1 VGGQT
6 CRVDCDMACHFI
18 AKPLG
23 GFYDPVQ
30 QIRETALA
38 RDQRRLAAILAADV
52 VGYSRLMGREESG
65 TVGRLRTI
73 RKQHLVPVLARR
85 GGRIVKLTGDG
96 VLVEFSSA
104 VEALTAAIEF
114 QQTILDESRG
124 QAEDQVILFRM
135 GLHLGDL
142 IVEED
147 DLFGDGVNVAAR
159 LEAEAPPGGI
169 LISRTVHEAV
179 AGRMKASFEDLGGL
193 LLKNIERPVQTF
205 SVQWQAADWRDA
217 HEAVVTAAPA
227 AAPAAPLALPDKPSI
242 AVLPFDNMSA
252 DPEQEHFADGV
263 VESITAALS
272 RIRAFFVIARNSA
285 FAYKGR
291 PTNVREIGREL
302 GVAYVLEGSVQR
314 VGARV
319 RITAQLI
326 ETAGGVHLW
335 ADRYD
340 GSLDDIFDLQDRIT
354 EAVAGA
360 LQPSIRLAEI
370 ERSRRKRPQ
379 ELGAYDYAMRAMQHA
394 WLLEEDAAARALE
407 LLGKALEIDPDYPLA
422 LALTAWCWAQRSV
435 YNWADD
441 TAAAKAEA
449 LKLADRA
456 ASQSTDD
463 PLILAVLGTVHTFAR
478 NYGVARVMLE
488 RAVAL
493 DPNAAWA
500 LSRLG
505 WLDVY
510 ADRPDEAKIHFE
522 KALRLSPL
530 DPINFNNLVGL
541 ASARAVAGD
550 DAGAADLFI
559 RALQERPNAAWI
571 HRNLAAALYGAGRLN
586 EARES
591 IAKLLVSHPGI
602 TIRKF
607 REAMVFSPSTLDRMA
622 AQMRALGIPE
632 E

>member
-1 VGGQT
+1 
-6 CRVDCDMACHFI
+6 
-18 AKPLG
+18 
-23 GFYDPVQ
+23 
-30 QIRETALA
+30 LA

-52 VGYSRLMGREESG
+52 VGYSRLMGRDESG

-73 RKQHLVPVLARR
+73 RKQHLLPVLARR

-114 QQTILDESRG
+114 QQTIRDESHG
-124 QAEDQVILFRM
+124 QAEDQAILFRM

-179 AGRMKASFEDLGGL
+179 VGRMKASFEELGSL
-193 LLKNIERPVQTF
+193 LLKNIERPVQAF
-205 SVQWQAADWRDA
+205 AVKWQPADWRDA
-217 HEAVVTAAPA
+217 HEAVATAGPSAIP
-227 AAPAAPLALPDKPSI
+227 PVPLALPDKPSI

-263 VESITAALS
+263 VESITAALA

-335 ADRYD
+335 ADKYD
-340 GSLDDIFDLQDRIT
+340 GSLEDIFDLQDRIT

-379 ELGAYDYAMRAMQHA
+379 DLGAYDYTMRAMSHA
-394 WLLEEDAAARALE
+394 YLLEREAADRALA
-407 LLGKALEIDPDYPLA
+407 LLDKALEIDPDYPLA

-441 TAAAKAEA
+441 TAAAKGEA

-488 RAVAL
+488 RAIAL
-493 DPNAAWA
+493 DSNAAWA

-510 ADRPDEAKIHFE
+510 ADRPDEARVHFE
-522 KALRLSPL
+522 KAMRLSPL

-559 RALQERPNAAWI
+559 RALQERPNASWI
-571 HRNLAAALYGAGRLN
+571 HRNLAPALYGAGRVE
-586 EARES
+586 EARKS
-591 IAKLLVSHPGI
+591 IAKLLVAHPGI
-602 TIRKF
+602 TVRKY
-607 REAMVFSPSTLDRMA
+607 REAMVFSPNTLDRMA

>member
-1 VGGQT
+1 
-6 CRVDCDMACHFI
+6 
-18 AKPLG
+18 
-23 GFYDPVQ
+23 
-30 QIRETALA
+30 
-38 RDQRRLAAILAADV
+38 
-52 VGYSRLMGREESG
+52 MGRDESG

-73 RKQHLVPVLARR
+73 RKQHLLPVLARR
-85 GGRIVKLTGDG
+85 GGRIVKFTGDG
-96 VLVEFSSA
+96 ALVEFSSA

-159 LEAEAPPGGI
+159 LEAETPPGGI

-179 AGRMKASFEDLGGL
+179 AGRIKASFQDLGGL
-193 LLKNIERPVQTF
+193 LLKNIERPVRTF
-205 SVQWQAADWRDA
+205 SVHWQAADWRDA
-217 HEAVVTAAPA
+217 NEAVVTAAPA
-227 AAPAAPLALPDKPSI
+227 AALADPLALPDKPSI
-242 AVLPFDNMSA
+242 AVLPFDNMST
-252 DPEQEHFADGV
+252 DSEQEHFADGV

-285 FAYKGR
+285 FVYKGR

-379 ELGAYDYAMRAMQHA
+379 DLGAYDYAMRAMQHA
-394 WLLEEDAAARALE
+394 WLLEEDAASRALE
-407 LLGKALEIDPDYPLA
+407 LLRKALEFDPDYPLA
-422 LALTAWCWAQRSV
+422 LTLTAWCWAQRSV
-435 YNWADD
+435 YNWVDD

-456 ASQSTDD
+456 ASQSADD

-488 RAVAL
+488 RAVTL

-550 DAGAADLFI
+550 DAGAADLYI

-571 HRNLAAALYGAGRLN
+571 HRQLAAALYGAGRLN
-586 EARES
+586 EAKES
-591 IAKLLVSHPGI
+591 VAKLLASHPGI
-602 TIRKF
+602 TIRRL

>member
-1 VGGQT
+1 
-6 CRVDCDMACHFI
+6 
-18 AKPLG
+18 
-23 GFYDPVQ
+23 
-30 QIRETALA
+30 LA
-38 RDQRRLAAILAADV
+38 REQRRLAAILAADV
-52 VGYSRLMGREESG
+52 VGYSRLMGRDESG
-65 TVGRLRTI
+65 TVARLRAI
-73 RKQHLVPVLARR
+73 RKQQLVPLLARR

-96 VLVEFSSA
+96 VLAEFSSA
-104 VEALTAAIEF
+104 VEALTAAIEL
-114 QQTILDESRG
+114 QQAVGEEARN
-124 QAEDQVILFRM
+124 QPEDRAILFRM

-142 IVEED
+142 IVEDD

-169 LISRTVHEAV
+169 LISRNVHEAV
-179 AGRMKASFEDLGGL
+179 AGRVKAGFEDLGSL
-193 LLKNIERPVQTF
+193 LLKNIERPVQAFT
-205 SVQWQAADWRDA
+205 VTWEGGDWQWPDD
-217 HEAVVTAAPA
+217 AAPPQA
-227 AAPAAPLALPDKPSI
+227 DAQAPSPLAAPPSPPAAAPLALPDKPSI
-242 AVLPFDNMSA
+242 AVLPFDNMSG

-291 PTNVREIGREL
+291 PINVREIGRDL

-335 ADRYD
+335 AERYD

-370 ERSRRKRPQ
+370 ERAQRKRPQ
-379 ELGAYDYAMRAMQHA
+379 DLGAYDHTMRAMRHA
-394 WLLEEDAAARALE
+394 WLLEKDAADRALE
-407 LLGKALEIDPDYPLA
+407 LLDKALEIDPDYPLA

-435 YNWADD
+435 YNWTDDAAD
-441 TAAAKAEA
+441 AKARA

-463 PLILAVLGTVHTFAR
+463 PLILAVMGTVHTFAR

-493 DPNAAWA
+493 IRTPPGRSADSAGSTSMPTVPTRPRSI
-500 LSRLG
+500 SR
-505 WLDVY
+505 
-510 ADRPDEAKIHFE
+510 RH
-522 KALRLSPL
+522 
-530 DPINFNNLVGL
+530 
-541 ASARAVAGD
+541 
-550 DAGAADLFI
+550 
-559 RALQERPNAAWI
+559 
-571 HRNLAAALYGAGRLN
+571 YG
-586 EARES
+586 
-591 IAKLLVSHPGI
+591 
-602 TIRKF
+602 
-607 REAMVFSPSTLDRMA
+607 
-622 AQMRALGIPE
+622 
-632 E
+632 

>member
-1 VGGQT
+1 
-6 CRVDCDMACHFI
+6 
-18 AKPLG
+18 
-23 GFYDPVQ
+23 
-30 QIRETALA
+30 
-38 RDQRRLAAILAADV
+38 LAADV
-52 VGYSRLMGREESG
+52 VGYSRLMGRDESG
-65 TVGRLRTI
+65 TVARLRAI
-73 RKQHLVPVLARR
+73 RKQKLVPLLARR

-104 VEALTAAIEF
+104 VEALTTAIEL
-114 QQTILDESRG
+114 QQAMGEEARN
-124 QAEDQVILFRM
+124 QPEDRAILFRM

-142 IVEED
+142 IVEDD

-179 AGRMKASFEDLGGL
+179 ARRMKAGFKDLGSL
-193 LLKNIERPVQTF
+193 LLKNIERPIRAF
-205 SVQWQAADWRDA
+205 SVTWDAADWPWPDVTTPALVDA
-217 HEAVVTAAPA
+217 PSPAPV
-227 AAPAAPLALPDKPSI
+227 AAPLPLPDKPSI

-263 VESITAALS
+263 VEALTAALS

-314 VGARV
+314 VGTRV

-326 ETAGGVHLW
+326 ETSGGVHLW

-370 ERSRRKRPQ
+370 ERARRKRPQ
-379 ELGAYDYAMRAMQHA
+379 DLGAYDYAMRAMQYA
-394 WLLEEDAAARALE
+394 WVLEPEAATTALE
-407 LLGKALEIDPDYPLA
+407 LLDKALKIDPDYPLA
-422 LALTAWCWAQRSV
+422 LALTSWCWAQRSV
-435 YNWADD
+435 YNWVDD
-441 TAAAKAEA
+441 MGAAKSQA

-463 PLILAVLGTVHTFAR
+463 PLILAVLGAAHTFAR

-488 RAVAL
+488 RAIAL

-510 ADRPDEAKIHFE
+510 ADRHDEAKVHFE
-522 KALRLSPL
+522 RAMRLSPL
-530 DPINFNNLVGL
+530 DPMNFNNLVGL
-541 ASARAVAGD
+541 GSARQVAGD
-550 DAGAADLFI
+550 DAGAAEFYI
-559 RALQERPNAAWI
+559 RGLQERPNALWI
-571 HRNLAAALYGAGRLN
+571 HRNLAAALGGMGRVE
-586 EARES
+586 EAKAS
-591 IAKLLVSHPGI
+591 LAKMQIVYPGFTIA
-602 TIRKF
+602 KF
-607 REAMVFSPSTLDRMA
+607 REAMVFTPRAIDRMA
-622 AQMRALGIPE
+622 DQLRALGVPE

>member
-1 VGGQT
+1 
-6 CRVDCDMACHFI
+6 M
-18 AKPLG
+18 
-23 GFYDPVQ
+23 
-30 QIRETALA
+30 
-38 RDQRRLAAILAADV
+38 
-52 VGYSRLMGREESG
+52 VGYSRLMGRDESG
-65 TVGRLRTI
+65 TVVRLRAI

-104 VEALTAAIEF
+104 VEALTAAIEL
-114 QQTILDESRG
+114 QQTINEESRG
-124 QAEDQVILFRM
+124 EASDHAILFRM

-142 IVEED
+142 IVEDD

-179 AGRMKASFEDLGGL
+179 AGRMKASFEDLGSL
-193 LLKNIERPVQTF
+193 LLKNIERPIQTF
-205 SVQWQAADWRDA
+205 AVHWQAADWRDA
-217 HEAVVTAAPA
+217 HEAVAAPAPA
-227 AAPAAPLALPDKPSI
+227 AAVALAPALALPDKPSI
-242 AVLPFDNMSA
+242 AVLPFDNMSG

-302 GVAYVLEGSVQR
+302 GVAYLLEGSVQR

-326 ETAGGVHLW
+326 ETAGGMHLW
-335 ADRYD
+335 ADKYD

-354 EAVAGA
+354 ENVAGA

-379 ELGAYDYAMRAMQHA
+379 ELGAYDYTMRAMQHA
-394 WLLEEDAAARALE
+394 WLLEQDAATRALE
-407 LLGKALEIDPDYPLA
+407 LLDSALQIDPDYPLA
-422 LALTAWCWAQRSV
+422 LALSAWCKAQRSV
-435 YNWADD
+435 YNWTDD
-441 TAAAKAEA
+441 AAAAKAEA
-449 LKLADRA
+449 LTLADRA

-510 ADRPDEAKIHFE
+510 ADRPDEAKVHFE
-522 KALRLSPL
+522 KAMRLSPL

-559 RALQERPNAAWI
+559 RALQERPNATWI
-571 HRNLAAALYGAGRLN
+571 HRNLAPALYGAGRLD

-607 REAMVFSPSTLDRMA
+607 REAMVFSPGTLDRMA